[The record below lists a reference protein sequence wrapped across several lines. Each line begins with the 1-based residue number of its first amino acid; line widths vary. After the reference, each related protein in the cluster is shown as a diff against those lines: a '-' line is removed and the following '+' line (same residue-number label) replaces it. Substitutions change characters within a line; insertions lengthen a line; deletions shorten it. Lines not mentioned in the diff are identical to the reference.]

1 MHRHLFTLLFCAL
14 LAGSG
19 VAFAQPAAKPVPD
32 TARLEAQEAQAKLAC
47 DGGRVQDGVRLL
59 TELLNQTKDGTY
71 IFNLA
76 RCYQQNGQLDQALV
90 HFRAYLRRPDVDPA
104 AAARAREYVAV
115 LERHPPAATPPPAT
129 PLPSGPPARDAPPA
143 STSTPE
149 LAATATTTPGSPGRA
164 LRIGGLVAGGAGLA
178 ALATGL
184 YYARQTQKLNEETD
198 RAAPNTPQS
207 WYLEQNKKGE
217 RAERRQWLFLGV
229 GAAAVATGGVLYYL
243 GARSGEQRQP
253 TLVVLVPLSPGAR
266 GPAWGALV
274 DGRF

>member
-1 MHRHLFTLLFCAL
+1 MPSTRCSPLPFCVL

-32 TARLEAQEAQAKLAC
+32 TARLEAQETQAKLAC

-104 AAARAREYVAV
+104 AAAKAREYVAV
-115 LERHPPAATPPPAT
+115 LERHPPAATPPRHPAAF
-129 PLPSGPPARDAPPA
+129 GPTGKGRPTRFHQHAGTGSHRDQPHPDHLGGPCA
-143 STSTPE
+143 SVDW
-149 LAATATTTPGSPGRA
+149 SP
-164 LRIGGLVAGGAGLA
+164 GGAGLA

-184 YYARQTQKLNEETD
+184 YYARQTQKLNEETE
-198 RAAPNTPQS
+198 RAAPNSPQS

-217 RAERRQWLFLGV
+217 RAERRQWLFLGA
-229 GAAAVATGGVLYYL
+229 GAAAIASGGVLYYL
-243 GARSGEQRQP
+243 GVRSASGQQTRWCG
-253 TLVVLVPLSPGAR
+253 TTTR
-266 GPAWGALV
+266 WC
-274 DGRF
+274 